1 LSQNHAGPYS
11 IGSPYW
17 PGTSKLI
24 EEIGELGQ
32 VLGKL
37 IAVNGDAEHHWS
49 GNLRLK
55 LVDELADVVA
65 AAQFFTAE
73 NMTAEEVRFIAERV
87 EHKLATFRKWHAE
100 QFYGTGSA
108 HPEESERAP

>member
-1 LSQNHAGPYS
+1 MNQNQAGPYS
-11 IGSPYW
+11 IGSTHW

-24 EEIGELGQ
+24 EELGELGQ

-37 IAVNGDAEHHWS
+37 IAVDGDAEHHWS

-55 LVDELADVVA
+55 LVDEIADVVA
-65 AAQFFTAE
+65 AARFFVSE
-73 NMTAEEVRFIAERV
+73 NMTEEETRFIAERI

-100 QFYGTGSA
+100 QFYGPGSA
-108 HPEESERAP
+108 EPETGERAP

>member
-1 LSQNHAGPYS
+1 MSQKQAGHYS
-11 IGSPYW
+11 IGSTHW

-24 EEIGELGQ
+24 EELGELHQ

-65 AAQFFTAE
+65 AARFFTAE
-73 NMTAEEVRFIAERV
+73 NMTTEEVRLIAERV
-87 EHKLATFRKWHAE
+87 EHKLATFRKWHQE
-100 QFYGTGSA
+100 QFYGPGSD

>member
-1 LSQNHAGPYS
+1 MSQKHAGPYS
-11 IGSPYW
+11 IGSTRW

-37 IAVNGDAEHHWS
+37 IAVEGDAEHHWS

-65 AAQFFTAE
+65 AARFFTAE

-100 QFYGTGSA
+100 HLYEPGSA
-108 HPEESERAP
+108 EPETSERAP

>member
-1 LSQNHAGPYS
+1 MTKAGPYS
-11 IGSPYW
+11 IGSALW

-24 EEIGELGQ
+24 EELGELQQ

-37 IAVNGDAEHHWS
+37 IAVHGDAESHWS

-65 AAQFFTAE
+65 AARFFTSE
-73 NMTAEEVRFIAERV
+73 NMTADEVKLIAERV
-87 EHKLATFRKWHAE
+87 EHKLATFRGWHAE
-100 QFYGTGSA
+100 Q
-108 HPEESERAP
+108 RR